1 MDQSGTAVRIT
12 GINWFGFETSAYV
25 VNGLWVYSY
34 TRFLNQMKELGFN
47 TLRIPFCNDM
57 LRLQSTSLSVI
68 NYSANTDLVGL
79 TPLQILDKVIAYCGT
94 IGLRVILDRHSAY
107 AGNLLAEDL
116 WYIPGNSFYTEAQ
129 FIADWVMLAQRY
141 LNNPTVIGFDLLNE
155 PHFTATWG
163 NQNPSTDWNGA
174 AQRCGNAILSVN
186 PKLLIIVE
194 GTTWGRDLTKVQQFP
209 ISLTVP
215 NKLVYS
221 AHPYPQS
228 IVGYDPYF
236 YDPTYPNNLAQVW
249 TSTWGYVHINN
260 IAPVWV
266 GEFGSN
272 LQSTSD
278 QLWMAKLKVYLNGDF
293 NFNGTVVQPP
303 SKGLSYAYW
312 CLNPNSGDTG
322 GILYD
327 DWSSV
332 NYQKMAYLTLDAI
345 IV

>member
-163 NQNPSTDWNGA
+163 NQKS
-174 AQRCGNAILSVN
+174 
-186 PKLLIIVE
+186 
-194 GTTWGRDLTKVQQFP
+194 
-209 ISLTVP
+209 
-215 NKLVYS
+215 
-221 AHPYPQS
+221 
-228 IVGYDPYF
+228 
-236 YDPTYPNNLAQVW
+236 
-249 TSTWGYVHINN
+249 
-260 IAPVWV
+260 
-266 GEFGSN
+266 
-272 LQSTSD
+272 
-278 QLWMAKLKVYLNGDF
+278 
-293 NFNGTVVQPP
+293 FNGLEWRCSALWKCYSVSQ
-303 SKGLSYAYW
+303 SKVAYH
-312 CLNPNSGDTG
+312 CRGHYMGS
-322 GILYD
+322 
-327 DWSSV
+327 
-332 NYQKMAYLTLDAI
+332 
-345 IV
+345 